1 LAIYY
6 MFNKMEYNRQYS
18 KLYYL
23 KQKEKLKMKGLGQ
36 ENNINVDYMDIA
48 KKKPIGNLALQRKR
62 LERELRKNEARVLQY
77 NKTHGETV
85 TTADDK
91 PTTLDSTLEK

>member
-1 LAIYY
+1 

-36 ENNINVDYMDIA
+36 ENNIDLEYMEN

-91 PTTLDSTLEK
+91 PTMLDSTLEK

>member
-1 LAIYY
+1 
-6 MFNKMEYNRQYS
+6 MEYNRQYS

-36 ENNINVDYMDIA
+36 ENNISLDYMEN

-91 PTTLDSTLEK
+91 PTTLDSTLDK

>member
-1 LAIYY
+1 

-91 PTTLDSTLEK
+91 PTTPDSTLDK

>member
-1 LAIYY
+1 
-6 MFNKMEYNRQYS
+6 MFNKLEYNRAYS

-62 LERELRKNEARVLQY
+62 LERELRKNEARILEY
-77 NKTHGETV
+77 NKKHGQTV

-91 PTTLDSTLEK
+91 PTIPDSTLDK

>member
-1 LAIYY
+1 

-36 ENNINVDYMDIA
+36 ENNIDLEYMEN

-85 TTADDK
+85 TTTDDK

>member
-1 LAIYY
+1 

-36 ENNINVDYMDIA
+36 ENNIDLEYMEN

>member
-1 LAIYY
+1 
-6 MFNKMEYNRQYS
+6 MEYNRQYS

-36 ENNINVDYMDIA
+36 ENNIDLEYMEN

-91 PTTLDSTLEK
+91 PTMLDSTLEK

>member
-1 LAIYY
+1 
-6 MFNKMEYNRQYS
+6 
-18 KLYYL
+18 
-23 KQKEKLKMKGLGQ
+23 MKGLGQ
-36 ENNINVDYMDIA
+36 ENNISLDYMEN

-91 PTTLDSTLEK
+91 PTTPDSTLEK

>member
-1 LAIYY
+1 
-6 MFNKMEYNRQYS
+6 MEYNRQYS

-36 ENNINVDYMDIA
+36 ENNIDLEYMEN

>member
-1 LAIYY
+1 

-36 ENNINVDYMDIA
+36 ENNIDLEYMEN

-91 PTTLDSTLEK
+91 PTTPDSTLEK

>member
-1 LAIYY
+1 
-6 MFNKMEYNRQYS
+6 MFNKLEYNRQYS

-36 ENNINVDYMDIA
+36 ENNISLDYMEN

-91 PTTLDSTLEK
+91 PTTPVSTLEK

>member
-1 LAIYY
+1 

-36 ENNINVDYMDIA
+36 ENNINVDYMEN

-91 PTTLDSTLEK
+91 PTTPDSTLDK

>member
-1 LAIYY
+1 ML
-6 MFNKMEYNRQYS
+6 NKMEYNRQYS

-36 ENNINVDYMDIA
+36 ENNIDLEYMEN

-91 PTTLDSTLEK
+91 PTTPDSTLDK

>member
-6 MFNKMEYNRQYS
+6 MFNKLEYNRQYS

-36 ENNINVDYMDIA
+36 ENNISLDYMDIA

-62 LERELRKNEARVLQY
+62 LERELRKNEARILEY
-77 NKTHGETV
+77 NKTQGETV

-91 PTTLDSTLEK
+91 PTMLDSTLEK

>member
-1 LAIYY
+1 
-6 MFNKMEYNRQYS
+6 MEYNRQYS

-36 ENNINVDYMDIA
+36 ENNISLDYMEN

-91 PTTLDSTLEK
+91 PTTPDSTLDK

>member
-1 LAIYY
+1 
-6 MFNKMEYNRQYS
+6 MEYNRQYS

-36 ENNINVDYMDIA
+36 ENNIDLEYMEN

-91 PTTLDSTLEK
+91 PTTPDSTLEK

>member
-1 LAIYY
+1 

-36 ENNINVDYMDIA
+36 ENNISLDYMEN

-91 PTTLDSTLEK
+91 PTTPDSTLEK

>member
-1 LAIYY
+1 
-6 MFNKMEYNRQYS
+6 MFNKLEYNRQYS

-36 ENNINVDYMDIA
+36 ENNLNVDYMDIA

-77 NKTHGETV
+77 NKTQGENV
-85 TTADDK
+85 TTEDNK
-91 PTTLDSTLEK
+91 TTMPGSTLEK

>member
-91 PTTLDSTLEK
+91 PTTPDSTLEK

>member
-1 LAIYY
+1 

-91 PTTLDSTLEK
+91 PTTPDSTLEK